1 MPTSVYFSHGTQ
13 TEQNLYEDII
23 IEQLKIYGQDVH
35 YIPRK
40 LIKEDTLFGEDI
52 LSQFNDAYRIEMYFE
67 NVDGYEGEKEIMSK
81 FGLDIQDEA
90 TFVVSRRRF
99 EQLVA
104 TDNNLIVSSRPNEGD
119 LIYFSGHKKMF
130 EITFVD
136 HDNPFYEVS
145 NIPVYKLQCKTFE
158 YSHEDFNTGVKEI
171 DVVSGE
177 YTGVELDNSLNVLFY
192 QMSLEQ
198 SGAYN
203 EYIAQE
209 DGFKVQLETGSNLL
223 SETDYQD
230 GAVLVETL
238 AWPTLSI
245 NNKVGVFEK
254 GEIITGSASG
264 AKAYVVRDNNT
275 NIEYD
280 LITSVEFSINDG
292 ITGDLIGSTGDITK
306 VNDVKAF
313 ILQEKYDVDRI
324 DKKAQNEFFN
334 ANDDLILDWT
344 EGNPFGDV

>member
-13 TEQNLYEDII
+13 TEQVLYEDLM
-23 IEQLKIYGQDVH
+23 IEQLAIYGQDVH

-40 LIKEDTLFGEDI
+40 LTKEDTLFGEDI

-67 NVDGYEGEKEIMSK
+67 DIDGYGGEKELMSK

-90 TFVVSRRRF
+90 TFVVSKRRF

-119 LIYFSGHKKMF
+119 LIYFSSLKKMF

-136 HDNPFYEVS
+136 HDNPFYEIANV
-145 NIPVYKLQCKTFE
+145 PTYKLSCKSFE
-158 YSHEDFNTGVKEI
+158 YSHEDFATGIKEI

-177 YTGVELDNSLNVLFY
+177 YKDIELDQSINAFFY
-192 QMSLEQ
+192 QLALEQ
-198 SGAYN
+198 AGAYN
-203 EYIAQE
+203 EYVGLE
-209 DGFKVQLETGSNLL
+209 DGFKVQLESGDNLL
-223 SETDYQD
+223 AETDYQE
-230 GAVLVETL
+230 GAILIETL

-245 NNKVGVFEK
+245 NKITGDFAK
-254 GEIITGSASG
+254 SEIITGASSG
-264 AKAYVVRDNNT
+264 AIAYVIKDNET

-280 LITSVEFSINDG
+280 LISSIEFQNNEAISGNITGLSTKITAINDKK
-292 ITGDLIGSTGDITK
+292 SF
-306 VNDVKAF
+306 V
-313 ILQEKYDVDRI
+313 LQEKYDIDKI
-324 DKKAQNEFFN
+324 DKKAQNEYFS

-344 EGNPFGDV
+344 EKNPFGDV